1 MTDHMAQ
8 MQRERDRIADQ
19 GYEVEVLA
27 KLTGIPRLQIF
38 KLIEEHGRD
47 RENLLRQAE
56 PGIRAKRG
64 RGTRSQSELA
74 NR

>member
-56 PGIRAKRG
+56 LLRNQ
-64 RGTRSQSELA
+64 SQTQA
-74 NR
+74 RH